1 MLSLYLKASNFV
13 NNFLRKVWDLRAIR
27 DNKSPLANFKYHK
40 GPVTSIEWAPH
51 DESVICLS
59 SADNQVT
66 VWDLSVEADDEPSAA
81 AADPSLADF
90 PAQLLFI
97 HQGQSNVKEIHFHPQ
112 IPGVIMTTAEDGFN
126 IFKPAISVSSS

>member
-1 MLSLYLKASNFV
+1 MA
-13 NNFLRKVWDLRAIR
+13 KVWDLRAIR

-51 DESVICLS
+51 DESVICAS

-66 VWDLSVEADDEPSAA
+66 VWDLSVEADEEPVTE
-81 AADPSLADF
+81 DLAEF

-97 HQGQSNVKEIHFHPQ
+97 HQGQSNVKEVHFHPQ
-112 IPGVIMTTAEDGFN
+112 IPGMIMTTAEDGFN